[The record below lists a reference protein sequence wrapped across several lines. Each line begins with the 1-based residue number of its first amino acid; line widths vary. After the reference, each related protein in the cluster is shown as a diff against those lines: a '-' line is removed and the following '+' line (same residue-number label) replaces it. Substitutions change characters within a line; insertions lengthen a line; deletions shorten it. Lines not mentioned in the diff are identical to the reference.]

1 MSVSVAIKSLISRR
15 EMSVLELS
23 KKSGVSYATLKR
35 FISSDHDISSKKL
48 VLILQALDIDLSNL
62 IAKSCKEESAHKELP
77 NYLKKSL
84 SKFIQGV
91 QFGA

>member
-1 MSVSVAIKSLISRR
+1 MSVSLAVKSLINKK

-48 VLILQALDIDLSNL
+48 ILILNALEIDLVGL
-62 IAKSCKEESAHKELP
+62 IASSNKEESAHKELP
-77 NYLKKSL
+77 SYLKKSL